1 MVFTFQLLVS
11 FTAGAARMYSVFAGV
26 YFATQCQ
33 QRERESERE
42 GKKQRG
48 KVEAQCNYRL
58 SWNGNEVDRDRG
70 GKGVSAE
77 QDITE

>member
-11 FTAGAARMYSVFAGV
+11 FTAAAARMYSVFAGV

-42 GKKQRG
+42 RG
-48 KVEAQCNYRL
+48 EETERK
-58 SWNGNEVDRDRG
+58 SG
-70 GKGVSAE
+70 GAV
-77 QDITE
+77 QL

>member
-33 QRERESERE
+33 QRERERERGE
-42 GKKQRG
+42 ETERK
-48 KVEAQCNYRL
+48 
-58 SWNGNEVDRDRG
+58 SG
-70 GKGVSAE
+70 GAV
-77 QDITE
+77 QL

>member
-1 MVFTFQLLVS
+1 MLHVCTVCLPAFILQH
-11 FTAGAARMYSVFAGV
+11 SVN
-26 YFATQCQ
+26 
-33 QRERESERE
+33 RERERASERE

-58 SWNGNEVDRDRG
+58 SWNGNEVDGDRG